1 MPTFHCGLSRGVAS
15 KFSVHWDTHGK
26 ISESLLTACVA
37 TTLQSGPVVQANTS
51 FESVQRVPPTTKALK
66 QAVTMQPVI
75 VGVDASDWSTNYLN
89 VSVFLPGWIC

>member
-1 MPTFHCGLSRGVAS
+1 MLA
-15 KFSVHWDTHGK
+15 
-26 ISESLLTACVA
+26 ESCLTACIA
-37 TTLQSGPVVQANTS
+37 TTLQSGAVVQANTS

-89 VSVFLPGWIC
+89 VSIFLS